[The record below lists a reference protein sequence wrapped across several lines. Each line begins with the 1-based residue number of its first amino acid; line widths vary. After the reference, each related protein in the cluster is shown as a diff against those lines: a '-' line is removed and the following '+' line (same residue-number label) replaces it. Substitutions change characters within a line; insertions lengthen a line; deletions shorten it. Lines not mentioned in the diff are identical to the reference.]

1 MYRLSLIFLATTV
14 LAWKSAAAQPGI
26 AEMGEA
32 RSFIRESFFSMSD
45 LSYVLA
51 ALIAI
56 AGAVHIYH
64 KMQMGK
70 DVSVDIPAWFFSALF
85 IIVINIILVH
95 VFGL

>member
-1 MYRLSLIFLATTV
+1 MGNQRVLLLLITV
-14 LAWKSAAAQPGI
+14 MSGVNVSAQPGI

-56 AGAVHIYH
+56 AGAVHVYH

-70 DVSVDIPAWFFSALF
+70 DVSADIPAWFFSALF

-95 VFGL
+95 LFGL